1 MPQSPAFTI
10 AHTFLPNLVKLKGA
24 ATVIIAI
31 ERKEKTFFD
40 GVWQQAHIT
49 HNPHIAAFQRTD
61 ETASVLAASY
71 RIGVITLPPPKEMG
85 EAHMVGVVVKKSDPS
100 FFKYYMLEHDYV
112 LSKKADRTLVCE
124 RDGQRHI
131 KHFDGPVLTGNIDTD
146 ATAFVDAFMEIL
158 IPKRVQ
164 PKK

>member
-1 MPQSPAFTI
+1 MAQSPAYLL

-24 ATVIIAI
+24 ATVIYAI
-31 ERKEKTFFD
+31 ERKEKTYFEP
-40 GVWQQAHIT
+40 VWQQAHVK
-49 HNPHIAAFQRTD
+49 HDPYIAALQRTD

-71 RIGVITLPPPKEMG
+71 RIGVITLPAPKDMG
-85 EAHMVGVVVKKSDPS
+85 EAHMVGIVVRKSDPS
-100 FFKYYMLEHDYV
+100 FSRYYTLEHDYV

-124 RDGQRHI
+124 HDGQRHI
-131 KHFDGPVLTGNIDTD
+131 KHFDGPVLTGNVETD
-146 ATAFVDAFMEIL
+146 VTAFVDAFMEIL